1 MVGGASSK
9 AGPLELRGLQVEDV
23 TQGMLPAGR
32 HVLPGVCGGGG
43 GGRKETLRGHLGTK
57 RSAVDGEEPS
67 EGAMGSVEGRGCQE
81 KAGLLW
87 ATAGCP
93 GESPES
99 LSGQKGKRRVGEG
112 KRSPQVPSWALGPDA
127 PSYPQWQHGPDSQ
140 SRS

>member
-32 HVLPGVCGGGG
+32 HVLPGGGGWG
-43 GGRKETLRGHLGTK
+43 GETLRGHLGTK
-57 RSAVDGEEPS
+57 GPAEDGEEPS

-99 LSGQKGKRRVGEG
+99 VPWQKGKRGGRVKGAP
-112 KRSPQVPSWALGPDA
+112 KSPVGP
-127 PSYPQWQHGPDSQ
+127 
-140 SRS
+140 